1 MFAVVKKSE
10 GKDTEYLFMTRKLE
24 DADKLAVSYV
34 KQDLDLEE
42 IKGYNVKIYNNHNH
56 KGKSDPIFA
65 KYCLSYSKN
74 HKEEKNTNSYWV
86 ISSPPIIG
94 VIIINS
100 VEIDDIDPYYFV
112 KK

>member
-34 KQDLDLEE
+34 KQNLDLEE
-42 IKGYNVKIYNNHNH
+42 IKGYNVKIDNNN
-56 KGKSDPIFA
+56 KGKSDQIFA
-65 KYCLSYSKN
+65 KYCLTYPKN
-74 HKEEKNTNSYWV
+74 HKEERNTNSYWV

-100 VEIDDIDPYYFV
+100 VEIEDIDPYYFV